1 MANMRPADTA
11 ASRTK
16 QAFALRF
23 PIAVRT
29 CVPYVPFF
37 LLRNARFASR
47 SLLSCCRA
55 RRLWAYA
62 HERRPF
68 FSRSQTFFIVS
79 ANLFYRDEKPPPPN
93 VVAAFGYAAWPST
106 GACRLTF
113 ARASIGWGAVVAL

>member
-29 CVPYVPFF
+29 CVPYVPF
-37 LLRNARFASR
+37 LPLRNAHFASR
-47 SLLSCCRA
+47 SLLSCCFA
-55 RRLWAYA
+55 CPLWAYA

-68 FSRSQTFFIVS
+68 FSRSQTFFIVI
-79 ANLFYRDEKPPPPN
+79 ANLFYRDEKPPLPS
-93 VVAAFGYAAWPST
+93 VVAAKGNAAQLLS

-113 ARASIGWGAVVAL
+113 TRSSIGWPAVVAL

>member
-16 QAFALRF
+16 QAFAVRF

-29 CVPYVPFF
+29 CVSYVPF
-37 LLRNARFASR
+37 LPLRNVRFASR
-47 SLLSCCRA
+47 NLLSCCFA
-55 RRLWAYA
+55 CPLWAYA

-79 ANLFYRDEKPPPPN
+79 ANLFYRDEKPPPPS
-93 VVAAFGYAAWPST
+93 VAAAKGNAAQLLV
-106 GACRLTF
+106 GACRLSF
-113 ARASIGWGAVVAL
+113 ARASIGWAAVVVL